1 MDWLDCAHIRP
12 LLFIYLLYSTF
23 GSAWT
28 SSLKVHENIGEQ
40 RIKFASDITEVADD
54 LQLLVKDTEKAR
66 KQAKDIGLKQEKIL
80 TDAELALEKVTS
92 EETWNDYY

>member
-1 MDWLDCAHIRP
+1 MHPILNLPACYD
-12 LLFIYLLYSTF
+12 STF
-23 GSAWT
+23 GSAWS

-66 KQAKDIGLKQEKIL
+66 KQAKDAGSRQEKIL
-80 TDAELALEKVTS
+80 TDAELALEKV
-92 EETWNDYY
+92 NRDNADR